1 MHAHIAPVFRFPEGV
16 AFWVVYVWVFAREL
30 AVIRK
35 ARRAP
40 ASDQDAGTIRLI
52 VIGQNVA
59 LLAATAASFLP
70 WLVIDRSLVALVAGT
85 CVLAAGGAAR
95 RVCFRTLGEHF
106 KGAVIVRQDQPIIE
120 RGPYRWVRHPSYTA
134 GMAVML
140 GIGIALASWLS
151 VAVLLV
157 APVIIY
163 LRRVR
168 VEEQAFLETIGEPYR
183 AYMARTTRFIPFVV

>member
-1 MHAHIAPVFRFPEGV
+1 MHAHIAPVFWFPEGV
-16 AFWVVYVWVFAREL
+16 AFWVVYVWVFAREF

-40 ASDQDAGTIRLI
+40 ASDQDAGTLRLI
-52 VIGQNVA
+52 VIGQSVA
-59 LLAATAASFLP
+59 LLAATAASFLS
-70 WLVIDRSLVALVAGT
+70 WLVIDHSLVALVAGT

-106 KGAVIVRQDQPIIE
+106 KGAVIVRPDQPIIE

-134 GMAVML
+134 AMMIFL
-140 GIGIALASWLS
+140 GVAIALGSWLS
-151 VAVLLV
+151 VAILLV
-157 APVIIY
+157 VPALIY
-163 LRRVR
+163 LRRAR
-168 VEEQAFLETIGEPYR
+168 VEERAFLETIGEPYR

>member
-16 AFWVVYVWVFAREL
+16 AFWVVYVWVFAREF
-30 AVIRK
+30 AVIRQ

-40 ASDQDAGTIRLI
+40 AGAQDAGTLRLI
-52 VIGQNVA
+52 VIGQNAA

-70 WLVIDRSLVALVAGT
+70 WLVIDHSLVALVAGT
-85 CVLAAGGAAR
+85 CVLAAGGVAR

-106 KGAVIVRQDQPIIE
+106 TGAVVVKADQPVIE

-134 GMAVML
+134 GMLIFL
-140 GIGIALASWLS
+140 GVAIALGSWLS
-151 VAVLLV
+151 VAILLV
-157 APVIIY
+157 VPALIY
-163 LRRVR
+163 RRRAR